1 MAMKNPAHPGALIRD
16 NLNEL
21 GLTVAE
27 AAVALGTTRQQ
38 LHRVIT
44 GKSDLSPEMAIRL
57 EKGIGG
63 GADMWLRMQANFDAA
78 EVRKRA
84 GDIHVVR
91 LTPKVV

>member
-1 MAMKNPAHPGALIRD
+1 MPMKKPAHPGLLIGENID
-16 NLNEL
+16 AL

-44 GKSDLSPEMAIRL
+44 GKSDLSPEMALRL
-57 EKGIGG
+57 EKGMGG

-78 EVRKRA
+78 KVRENA
-84 GDIHVVR
+84 DAIHVTR
-91 LTPKVV
+91 MTPKVA

>member
-1 MAMKNPAHPGALIRD
+1 MKNQPHPGALIRD

-63 GADMWLRMQANFDAA
+63 GADMWLRMQANFDAS